1 MNINKLLQRMATN
14 GNNNGVAN
22 NAGQENEA
30 KRAKRLVWVDCEMTG
45 LGAENHRLVEVAC
58 IVSEADLSVSSKV
71 LLKNW

>member
-1 MNINKLLQRMATN
+1 MATN
-14 GNNNGVAN
+14 GNSNGVAN
-22 NAGQENEA
+22 NANNADQENEA

-58 IVSEADLSVSSKV
+58 IVSEADLSVTLKV